1 MSTTSLFG
9 LMSYAPASV
18 TTNTIN
24 LGDYIQ
30 SIAARQFLPKVD
42 ALIDREQMSNYDG
55 DDINLIMNGWFMT
68 HPENWPPSK
77 HIKPLI
83 TSFHINGSVENQ
95 MLSEESI
102 RYLKSHEPIGCRDSH
117 TCDLLSTK
125 GVDAFFSGCLTLTL
139 GNTYKHNGC
148 SGKVLFVNVLDEFK
162 SLSELILHPR
172 TTYGRIKSGLFRD
185 AFYKRGIMNKLF
197 DKRLQLDANYLNQ
210 SVRPRRAD
218 NLLDMADAFL
228 KQLAAAK
235 FVVTSKLHTAL
246 PCLAMG
252 TPVIFINGGLY
263 EYANIG
269 RLSGLI
275 DLLNVIDVDRNHNV
289 TPRFDI
295 KLPLTVDSEFSNRSS
310 YKEYADKLTAQCR
323 QFVANALNGKQ

>member
-1 MSTTSLFG
+1 MNTTSLFG

-77 HIKPLI
+77 HIRPLI

-117 TCDLLSTK
+117 TCDLLSSK

-139 GNTYKHNGC
+139 GNTYKHDGS

-185 AFYKRGIMNKLF
+185 AFYKRRK
-197 DKRLQLDANYLNQ
+197 
-210 SVRPRRAD
+210 AD

-295 KLPLTVDSEFSNRSS
+295 KLPLTVDSEFSNSSS
-310 YKEYADKLTAQCR
+310 YKEFADKLTVQCR